1 MVSQQILNDQRDIP
15 TMPRFEHKP
24 SIACL
29 LISHLPVKAERRRYP
44 PLCRRPLVIVEPG
57 DGGDTVLDSSTDAVG
72 VVRGMTLRE
81 ALEMC
86 GNSTVMQADH
96 KLYCD
101 ADDQI
106 ARALERRFG
115 HVERDAPGR
124 VYVSLDGAAAPYG
137 QAHLV
142 STLLNAVPTGFKPKV
157 GVGPGRFIAYALASA
172 APDGGTLRAP
182 TDLMAFLRSRPV
194 DLLPLARE
202 KIMLLRGSGLDT
214 LGSLADLPYAHLQAL
229 LGTDAR
235 LARDLALG
243 KDHAPLSE
251 ALRTAA

>member
-1 MVSQQILNDQRDIP
+1 MS
-15 TMPRFEHKP
+15 RFEHKP

-57 DGGDTVLDSSTDAVG
+57 DGGDTVLDSSADAVG
-72 VVRGMTLRE
+72 VVHGMALRE
-81 ALEMC
+81 ALEKC

-96 KLYCD
+96 RLYYD
-101 ADDQI
+101 IDDRI

-115 HVERDAPGR
+115 HVERDGPGR
-124 VYVSLDGAAAPYG
+124 VYVSFDRAAAPYG
-137 QAHLV
+137 EAHLV
-142 STLLNAVPTGFKPKV
+142 STLLNAVPSGFNPSV
-157 GVGPGRFIAYALASA
+157 GVGPGRFIAYALACA
-172 APDGGTLRAP
+172 APDGGSLRAP
-182 TDLMAFLRSRPV
+182 ANLLAFLRSRPV
-194 DLLPLARE
+194 DLLPLAGE
-202 KIMLLRGSGLDT
+202 KIMRLRASGLET
-214 LGSLADLPYAHLQAL
+214 VGSLADSPYADLQAL

-243 KDHAPLSE
+243 KDHVPLSQ